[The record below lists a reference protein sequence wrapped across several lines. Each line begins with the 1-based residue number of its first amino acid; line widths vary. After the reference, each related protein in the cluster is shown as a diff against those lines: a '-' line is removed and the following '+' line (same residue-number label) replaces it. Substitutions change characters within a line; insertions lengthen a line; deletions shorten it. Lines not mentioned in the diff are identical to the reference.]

1 MPLEGPNRNVN
12 SSPEQHNIAFIIL
25 EFWGQINYNVG
36 PKRLD
41 LSTCVCGISVILH
54 KYVLRICFI
63 LNPIF
68 LYLTFPDA
76 MIQHGVHTG
85 VNCKHSTQKV
95 ISKEWYGN
103 STLMKAWL
111 VTFHFKVRDQYILFP
126 DCSLSYFM
134 IPCRYISNKT

>member
-1 MPLEGPNRNVN
+1 
-12 SSPEQHNIAFIIL
+12 
-25 EFWGQINYNVG
+25 
-36 PKRLD
+36 
-41 LSTCVCGISVILH
+41 
-54 KYVLRICFI
+54 
-63 LNPIF
+63 
-68 LYLTFPDA
+68 

-134 IPCRYISNKT
+134 IPCRYISNKTLSQVFKLFGSRSTVNLHLGFWYRRLREWLQKKYKNLNCSMKNTVTYICLCLNSTCTMKNRVYISIQHQDFDWLFQ

>member
-68 LYLTFPDA
+68 SLSHFSGRHDSTWRP
-76 MIQHGVHTG
+76 HR
-85 VNCKHSTQKV
+85 CKHSTQKV

-134 IPCRYISNKT
+134 IPFRYISNKT